1 LILIGDLKAG
11 DIMPDDLSDKQQR
24 VLEYI
29 RSAMQENSRPPT
41 IREIGE
47 EFGISSTNGV
57 RYILGVLQKK
67 GYLSRQPLLSRGIEL
82 TPKGGGAAKPKGKSA
97 QEVLFQVP
105 LVGRVA
111 AGEPLLADQN
121 LEGMIGM
128 DPAIVRGDGTFAL
141 RVVGDSMIDA
151 GIFSD
156 DIVFA
161 RPQGGYEKGEIVVA
175 VIGDEA
181 TVKYYY
187 PDNRKVRLEPANPH
201 FGPIIVERSTP
212 GFYIAGKVVGLVR
225 KM

>member
-1 LILIGDLKAG
+1 
-11 DIMPDDLSDKQQR
+11 MPVDLSDKQQR

-29 RSAMQENSRPPT
+29 RRAVEENSRPPT

-67 GYLSRQPLLSRGIEL
+67 GYLSRQPLMSRGIDL
-82 TPKGGGAAKPKGKSA
+82 TSKGVGIGRSRKKSTR
-97 QEVLFQVP
+97 EELFQVP
-105 LVGRVA
+105 LIGRVA

-121 LEGMIGM
+121 LEGIIGM
-128 DPAIVRGDGTFAL
+128 DPAIVRGEGTFAL
-141 RVVGDSMIDA
+141 RVVGDSMINA
-151 GIFSD
+151 GIFDD

-161 RPQGGYEKGEIVVA
+161 RPQGDYGKGEIVVA
-175 VIGDEA
+175 VLGEEA

-201 FGPIIVERSTP
+201 FGPIIVERTTP

-225 KM
+225 RM

>member
-1 LILIGDLKAG
+1 MA
-11 DIMPDDLSDKQQR
+11 DDLSKKQRR

-29 RSAMQENSRPPT
+29 RKMVQGSSRPPT

-57 RYILGVLQKK
+57 RYILNVLEKK

-82 TPKGGGAAKPKGKSA
+82 TEKGLGIRKSA
-97 QEVLFQVP
+97 KKPMEERLFQVP
-105 LVGRVA
+105 MVGRVA
-111 AGEPLLADQN
+111 AGEPLLAEQN
-121 LEGMIGM
+121 LEGMFGV
-128 DPAIVRGDGTFAL
+128 DPNFVRGEGTFAL
-141 RVVGDSMIDA
+141 HVNGDSMIDA
-151 GIFSD
+151 GIFNR

-161 RPQGGYEKGEIVVA
+161 KPQGNYNKGDVVVA

-187 PDNRKVRLEPANPH
+187 PEKKAVRLEPANER

-212 GFYIAGKVVGLVR
+212 GFYIAGKIVGLVR

>member
-1 LILIGDLKAG
+1 
-11 DIMPDDLSDKQQR
+11 MPDDLSEKQQR

-29 RSAMQENSRPPT
+29 RRAVEENSRPPT

-67 GYLSRQPLLSRGIEL
+67 GYLSRQPLLSRGIDL
-82 TPKGGGAAKPKGKSA
+82 TSKGVGVGKSKRKST
-97 QEVLFQVP
+97 QEDLFQVP

-121 LEGMIGM
+121 LEGIIGM
-128 DPAIVRGDGTFAL
+128 DPAIVRGEGTFAL

-151 GIFSD
+151 GIFDD

-161 RPQGGYEKGEIVVA
+161 RPQGDYGKGEIVVA
-175 VIGDEA
+175 VIGEEA

-201 FGPIIVERSTP
+201 FGPIIVERTTP

-225 KM
+225 RM